1 MRAKKSSKKGER
13 TRRKDEES
21 PFNDSPPP
29 QNPRTHNLLS
39 ASNNSH
45 PRIEARE
52 RNYETESDGGK
63 DDFGGVVVV
72 TDLIVYYC

>member
-1 MRAKKSSKKGER
+1 MI
-13 TRRKDEES
+13 
-21 PFNDSPPP
+21 PP

-63 DDFGGVVVV
+63 DVGGVVV
-72 TDLIVYYC
+72 TDLVVVYYCYY

>member
-1 MRAKKSSKKGER
+1 MI
-13 TRRKDEES
+13 
-21 PFNDSPPP
+21 PP

-45 PRIEARE
+45 PQIEARE